1 VATPYRADQVGSFL
15 RPPEIK
21 EAHTA
26 HRAGRLS
33 VEDLR
38 QLEDAAILRVLELQ
52 QQIGVDVFSDGEF
65 RRGGWSGDFVES
77 VDGYGPG
84 EPAVTVFNTAAGNAP
99 GQRPPAQARVITEK
113 LRQKHRLTEHE
124 SGFLHQHAPGPFK
137 MTMPAAS
144 YVLARGYQPRIT
156 DQVYGTRAAA
166 LHDVASIIKNEVA
179 ALVDEGVPYVQLDNP
194 HYPDYLSEERN
205 AQWRALGVDPARALE
220 EDIAADNFTLSGV
233 DRDKVVLAMHL
244 CRGNGGRGQDQPA
257 GWHTS
262 GGYDAI
268 AEQVFGGLQVDRFLL
283 EYDSERAGGFEPL
296 RFMPKGK
303 IVVLG
308 LVTTK
313 SGELESEAT
322 LLRRIEEASKYVD
335 VENLALSPQ
344 CGFASTLAGNPLTED
359 EERRKLELVVGTAR
373 KVWG

>member
-33 VEDLR
+33 AEDLR

-166 LHDVASIIKNEVA
+166 LHDVATIIKNEVA

-296 RFMPKGK
+296 RFMPTGK

-335 VENLALSPQ
+335 VEHLALSPQ
-344 CGFASTLAGNPLTED
+344 CGFASTMAGNPLTED